1 MTEQKNEIQ
10 TKLAIQDAKIN
21 VFMPKM
27 RNLDNQWAEDIR
39 EIRKIL
45 KNLQLSNQIVEI
57 AAIIGMTII
66 FIKVLLK

>member
-21 VFMPKM
+21 VFIPKM

>member
-1 MTEQKNEIQ
+1 MTEQKNKIQ